1 MMERNV
7 KVTSGIFMKK
17 TLQIN
22 FSSLWWACKLQSLVN
37 AENVV

>member
-22 FSSLWWACKLQSLVN
+22 YRSISAPFGGHVN
-37 AENVV
+37 YNLL